1 LEEVI
6 DEHEKAVDRWITA
19 KIEGDLEAAD
29 KAFQD
34 MRDLDAEY
42 KELTRPADIVTGPD
56 AGTGTGGD
64 TGTDTLISGDGND
77 TLIGGGG
84 NASLGGGGGNDTL
97 TGGSGNASLGGG
109 GGNDTLIG
117 GGGNDTLIGGGGN
130 DTLVG
135 GNANDTLTGG
145 TGNDTL
151 KGGTGNDTL
160 KGGTG
165 NDTVRGGVTRT
176 PTLLELLQQLGLAGG
191 AQAAQ
196 TAKIE
201 YTTPELEP
209 WDYVPFEEII
219 TPYTDYDAFNPN
231 KRR

>member
-1 LEEVI
+1 MWG
-6 DEHEKAVDRWITA
+6 DEPLV
-19 KIEGDLEAAD
+19 
-29 KAFQD
+29 
-34 MRDLDAEY
+34 
-42 KELTRPADIVTGPD
+42 
-56 AGTGTGGD
+56 GGD
-64 TGTDTLISGDGND
+64 Q
-77 TLIGGGG
+77 
-84 NASLGGGGGNDTL
+84 
-97 TGGSGNASLGGG
+97 
-109 GGNDTLIG
+109 
-117 GGGNDTLIGGGGN
+117 N

-135 GNANDTLTGG
+135 GNA
-145 TGNDTL
+145 NDTL

>member
-1 LEEVI
+1 MWG
-6 DEHEKAVDRWITA
+6 DEPLV
-19 KIEGDLEAAD
+19 
-29 KAFQD
+29 
-34 MRDLDAEY
+34 
-42 KELTRPADIVTGPD
+42 
-56 AGTGTGGD
+56 GGD
-64 TGTDTLISGDGND
+64 Q
-77 TLIGGGG
+77 
-84 NASLGGGGGNDTL
+84 
-97 TGGSGNASLGGG
+97 
-109 GGNDTLIG
+109 
-117 GGGNDTLIGGGGN
+117 N

-135 GNANDTLTGG
+135 GNANDTLKGG

-165 NDTVRGGVTRT
+165 NDTVRGGITRT

-191 AQAAQ
+191 ARAAQ